1 MSAETVESGASAA
14 PRKGVSILF
23 GLTLLGLLLFL
34 WLLLGF
40 ATNSFWT
47 PNNISNLLRQG
58 AMTAILAVGQ
68 TFVIITAGIDLSVG
82 AVVGFTS
89 VIVAWLLAA
98 GVPLWI
104 AIILT
109 LAFGVLIGAFHA
121 FGIVRMGLPPF
132 IITLATLTS
141 LRGIGLLI
149 TNGSTISITNE
160 AFTNF
165 SRADFLG
172 VPSLF
177 WMVIVVAIP
186 AYVFLHLSRFGRY
199 LFAVGSN
206 SEAAR
211 LSGVN
216 VHRTI
221 YLAYILSSTCAAF
234 VGLLLAS
241 RIGIGNAT
249 QAEGWELQAIAS
261 SVIGGTSLF
270 GAVGSVHG
278 PLLGAFILA
287 TINNGANLL
296 NVNSFWQRIITG
308 ALIIVIVYFDQLR
321 RRSAAR
327 RRRTRENCHESRAL
341 PTTRSAGGRRSHAN
355 RNRAGRLGPPCRQP
369 CRHLRHGLPYL
380 RRQTSV
386 PRISA
391 GHGPRDLGDGDFWR
405 ARDDDSAR
413 HAGRGQPL
421 SLLWRLYCLPKGQT
435 ELLHGHQ
442 GSRRPYRRCVLR
454 GDRRA
459 GG

>member
-1 MSAETVESGASAA
+1 MSLDTTETKVA
-14 PRKGVSILF
+14 PKRGMSILF
-23 GLTLLGLLLFL
+23 SLTLLGLLLFL
-34 WLLLGF
+34 WLLLAF
-40 ATNSFWT
+40 STNSFWS

-82 AVVGFTS
+82 AVVGFAS
-89 VIVAWLLAA
+89 VIVAWLITTA
-98 GVPLWI
+98 GLPVWL

-109 LAFGVLIGAFHA
+109 LLVGVGIGVFHG

-149 TNGSTISITNE
+149 TNGSTISISNE

-165 SRADFLG
+165 ARADFLG

-186 AYVFLHLSRFGRY
+186 AFVFLHLSRWGRY

-216 VHRTI
+216 VNRTI
-221 YLAYILSSTCAAF
+221 YMAYILSSTCAAF
-234 VGLLLAS
+234 VGILLAS

-270 GAVGSVHG
+270 GAVGSVQG

-321 RRSAAR
+321 RR
-327 RRRTRENCHESRAL
+327 
-341 PTTRSAGGRRSHAN
+341 
-355 RNRAGRLGPPCRQP
+355 
-369 CRHLRHGLPYL
+369 
-380 RRQTSV
+380 
-386 PRISA
+386 
-391 GHGPRDLGDGDFWR
+391 
-405 ARDDDSAR
+405 
-413 HAGRGQPL
+413 
-421 SLLWRLYCLPKGQT
+421 
-435 ELLHGHQ
+435 
-442 GSRRPYRRCVLR
+442 GSR
-454 GDRRA
+454 
-459 GG
+459 

>member
-1 MSAETVESGASAA
+1 MSVETTTESA
-14 PRKGVSILF
+14 PAPKKGTNILL
-23 GLTLLGLLLFL
+23 GLTLLGLLLAL
-34 WLLLGF
+34 WLALGL
-40 ATNSFWT
+40 ATHAFWT

-82 AVVGFTS
+82 AIVGFTS
-89 VIVAWLLAA
+89 VIVAWLLQA
-98 GVPLWI
+98 GVPLWLS
-104 AIILT
+104 IILT
-109 LAFGVLIGAFHA
+109 LLIGVAIGAFHG

-141 LRGIGLLI
+141 LRGIGLLL
-149 TNGSTISITNE
+149 TNGSTISISHE
-160 AFTNF
+160 GFTNF

-177 WMVIVVAIP
+177 WMVVLVAIP
-186 AYVFLHLSRFGRY
+186 AFVFLHLSRFGRY

-206 SEAAR
+206 KEAAR

-216 VHRTI
+216 VDRTI
-221 YLAYILSSTCAAF
+221 YLAYILSATCAAF

-308 ALIIVIVYFDQLR
+308 LLIIVIVYFDQLR
-321 RRSAAR
+321 RR
-327 RRRTRENCHESRAL
+327 
-341 PTTRSAGGRRSHAN
+341 
-355 RNRAGRLGPPCRQP
+355 
-369 CRHLRHGLPYL
+369 
-380 RRQTSV
+380 
-386 PRISA
+386 
-391 GHGPRDLGDGDFWR
+391 
-405 ARDDDSAR
+405 
-413 HAGRGQPL
+413 
-421 SLLWRLYCLPKGQT
+421 
-435 ELLHGHQ
+435 
-442 GSRRPYRRCVLR
+442 GSR
-454 GDRRA
+454 
-459 GG
+459 